1 VDSCRGERV
10 RDAEGKN
17 EVWAAMSGECFPITV
32 LPHVS
37 RIYRDYL
44 AMAESVGDAP
54 VRRWYGAEPFGGRWV
69 GKAEPVEHAGRL
81 ADLLEQQ
88 AVEFGASDAAKANI
102 AKLREG
108 ARAVVTGQQVVLF
121 GGPLLTL
128 LKAATAVARA
138 KEATKASGVEH
149 VPVFWLATEDHDL
162 EEVDQVSLLTKTS
175 VETLRAGLM
184 VAHAVPVGG
193 VVPGPELDAVLER
206 ASELL
211 EFAPVSEWLRECYLA
226 GSDGVRPTLALA
238 FGRLMARIFAEQG
251 LIVMDAASR
260 GFHALGARTLRYAIE
275 HADELQAAL
284 IARSKELVAAGY
296 HAQVLVA
303 EGGSMLFLLDEAT
316 GERVALRRVGN
327 GDVQWKAGGRIYS
340 SADLIAILETTPE
353 RLSPNALLR
362 PVFQDTLLPTAAY
375 VGGPAEIA
383 YFAQSAVLYEAVF
396 GMGMGKGK
404 GMGRITPVLPRLSA
418 TLLEPSIA
426 AVMNKDEVQLPDA
439 LTTSEAL
446 AQRLGARA
454 MPIEGKR
461 KLAAVGN
468 ALETELAALTEYL
481 GGMDVSLGKSAE
493 VSGSKMRYQMN
504 RLRRMAATFQLQKE
518 ASLRKHADAI
528 TLHVF
533 PNGHPQERVV
543 AGVWFMAK
551 YGDGLVERLV
561 GVAGNQCPGHVVVK
575 L

>member
-1 VDSCRGERV
+1 
-10 RDAEGKN
+10 
-17 EVWAAMSGECFPITV
+17 MSVECFPITV

-37 RIYRDYL
+37 QIYRDYL
-44 AMAESVGDAP
+44 AMADSAGDAP
-54 VRRWYGAEPFGGRWV
+54 VRRWYGAEPFAGRWV
-69 GKAEPVEHAGRL
+69 GKTAPVEHAGRL

-88 AVEFGASDAAKANI
+88 AVEFGASDTAKANI
-102 AKLREG
+102 AKLRGG

-128 LKAATAVARA
+128 LKAATAIARA
-138 KEATKASGVEH
+138 KEATRASGVEH

-162 EEVDQVSLLTKTS
+162 AEVDQVSFLTKTS
-175 VETLRAGLM
+175 VETLRAGLK

-193 VVPGPELDAVLER
+193 VVPGPELDAVLEL

-226 GSDGVRPTLALA
+226 GSGGARPTLALA
-238 FGRLMARIFAEQG
+238 FARLMARIFAEQG
-251 LIVMDAASR
+251 LVVMDAASR
-260 GFHALGARTLRYAIE
+260 GFHALGARALRCAIE
-275 HADELQAAL
+275 HADELQKAL
-284 IARSKELVAAGY
+284 IARSEDLVRVGY
-296 HAQVLVA
+296 HAQVLVP

-316 GERVALRRVGN
+316 GERVALRRNGSRN
-327 GDVQWKAGGRIYS
+327 GDAQWKAGGRVYS
-340 SADLIAILETTPE
+340 AADLTAILETAPE

-383 YFAQSAVLYEAVF
+383 YFAQSAVLYEAIL
-396 GMGMGKGK
+396 
-404 GMGRITPVLPRLSA
+404 GRITPVLPRLSA

-426 AVMNKDEVQLPDA
+426 AVMDKDEVQLPDA
-439 LTTSEAL
+439 ITTAEEL

-454 MPIEGKR
+454 MPIAGKR
-461 KLAAVGN
+461 KLAAAGN
-468 ALETELAALTEYL
+468 ALEKELEALREYL
-481 GGMDVSLGKSAE
+481 GGMDESLGRAAE
-493 VSGSKMRYQMN
+493 VSASKMLYQMN
-504 RLRRMAATFQLQKE
+504 RLRRMAATFELQRE
-518 ASLRKHADAI
+518 ASLRKHAEAI
-528 TLHVF
+528 TLNVF

-551 YGDGLVERLV
+551 HGDGLVDRLV
-561 GVAGNQCPGHVVVK
+561 GVAGNQCPGHVVVR

>member
-1 VDSCRGERV
+1 
-10 RDAEGKN
+10 
-17 EVWAAMSGECFPITV
+17 MSVECFPITV

-37 RIYRDYL
+37 QIYRDYL
-44 AMAESVGDAP
+44 AMAERAGDAP
-54 VRRWYGAEPFGGRWV
+54 VRRWYGAEPFAGRWL
-69 GKAEPVEHAGRL
+69 GTAAPVDHAGRL

-102 AKLREG
+102 VKLRAG

-128 LKAATAVARA
+128 LKAATAIARA
-138 KEATKASGVEH
+138 NEATKATGVEH

-175 VETLRAGLM
+175 VETLRAGLK

-193 VVPGPELDAVLER
+193 VVPGPELEAVLER

-226 GSDGVRPTLALA
+226 GSGEGPRPTLALA
-238 FGRLMARIFAEQG
+238 FGRLIARVFADQG
-251 LIVMDAASR
+251 LVVMDAASR
-260 GFHALGARTLRYAIE
+260 GFHALGASTLRYAIE
-275 HADELQAAL
+275 HAAELQAAL
-284 IARSKELVAAGY
+284 TARDEELVKAGY

-303 EGGSMLFLLDEAT
+303 EGGSMLFLLDETT
-316 GERVALRRVGN
+316 GERVALRRTGSGN
-327 GDVQWKAGGRIYS
+327 GDAQWKAGGRVYS
-340 SADLIAILETTPE
+340 SAELMAILETAPE

-383 YFAQSAVLYEAVF
+383 YFAQSAVLYEAIL
-396 GMGMGKGK
+396 
-404 GMGRITPVLPRLSA
+404 GRITPVLPRLSA
-418 TLLEPSIA
+418 TLLEPAIA
-426 AVMNKDEVQLPDA
+426 AVMDKDEVQLPDA
-439 LTTSEAL
+439 MTTAEEL

-454 MPIEGKR
+454 MPIEEKR

-468 ALETELAALTEYL
+468 ALETELSALTEYL
-481 GGMDVSLGKSAE
+481 GGMDESLGRAAE
-493 VSGSKMRYQMN
+493 VSGSKMLYQMN
-504 RLRRMAATFQLQKE
+504 RLRRMAATFELQKE
-518 ASLRKHADAI
+518 ASLRKHAEAI
-528 TLHVF
+528 TLNVF
-533 PNGHPQERVV
+533 PDGHPQERVV

-561 GVAGNQCPGHVVVK
+561 AVAGNQCPGHVVVR

>member
-1 VDSCRGERV
+1 
-10 RDAEGKN
+10 
-17 EVWAAMSGECFPITV
+17 MSSECFPITV

-37 RIYRDYL
+37 QIYFDYL
-44 AMAESVGDAP
+44 AMADRAGDAA
-54 VRRWYGAEPFGGRWV
+54 VRRWFGAEPFAGKWM
-69 GKAEPVEHAGRL
+69 GKASTGKDAGAL
-81 ADLLEQQ
+81 ADLLAQQ

-102 AKLREG
+102 AKLRAG

-121 GGPLLTL
+121 GGPLLTI

-138 KEATKASGVEH
+138 KEATKATGVEH

-175 VETLRAGLM
+175 VETLRVGLK

-193 VVPGPELDAVLER
+193 VVPGAGSELETVLER

-211 EFAPVSEWLRECYLA
+211 EFAPVSEWLRECYLPK
-226 GSDGVRPTLALA
+226 DGAQPTLALA

-260 GFHALGARTLRYAIE
+260 EFHALGASTLRCAIE
-275 HADELQAAL
+275 YAAELQTAL
-284 IARSKELVAAGY
+284 IARGDELVKAGY

-303 EGGSMLFLLDEAT
+303 EGSSMLFLLDEAT
-316 GERVALRRVGN
+316 GERVALRRSADG
-327 GDVQWKAGGRIYS
+327 QWKAGGRAYS
-340 SADLIAILETTPE
+340 TAELLAILEAAPE

-383 YFAQSAVLYEAVF
+383 YFAQSAVLYEAIL
-396 GMGMGKGK
+396 
-404 GMGRITPVLPRLSA
+404 GRITPVLPRLSA

-426 AVMNKDEVQLPDA
+426 AVMDKDEVQLPDA
-439 LTTSEAL
+439 MTTAEDL

-454 MPIEGKR
+454 MPIAGKR

-468 ALETELAALTEYL
+468 AMDAELSALTDYL
-481 GGMDVSLGKSAE
+481 AGMDASLGRAAE
-493 VSGSKMRYQMN
+493 VSASKMQYQMN
-504 RLRRMAATFQLQKE
+504 RLRRMAATFELQKE
-518 ASLRKHADAI
+518 ASLRKHAEAI
-528 TLHVF
+528 TLNVF
-533 PNGHPQERVV
+533 PDGHPQERVV

-561 GVAGNQCPGHVVVK
+561 GVAENQCPGHVVVR

>member
-1 VDSCRGERV
+1 
-10 RDAEGKN
+10 
-17 EVWAAMSGECFPITV
+17 MSVECFPITV

-37 RIYRDYL
+37 QLYRDYL
-44 AMAESVGDAP
+44 AMADSAGDAG
-54 VRRWYGAEPFGGRWV
+54 VRRWYGAEPFAGRWM
-69 GKAEPVEHAGRL
+69 GKAAQVEHAGRL
-81 ADLLEQQ
+81 ADLLESQ
-88 AVEFGASDAAKANI
+88 AVEFGASAAAKANI
-102 AKLREG
+102 AKLRAG

-128 LKAATAVARA
+128 LKAATAIARA
-138 KEATKASGVEH
+138 SEATKATGVEH
-149 VPVFWLATEDHDL
+149 VPVFWVASEDHDL

-175 VETLRAGLM
+175 VETLRMGLK

-193 VVPGPELDAVLER
+193 MVPGAELEAVLEQ

-226 GSDGVRPTLALA
+226 GDKDGGRPTLALA

-251 LIVMDAASR
+251 LVVMDAASR
-260 GFHALGARTLRYAIE
+260 GFHSLGANTLRYAIE

-284 IARSKELVAAGY
+284 IARSEELVGAGY

-303 EGGSMLFLLDEAT
+303 EGGSMLFLLEEAT
-316 GERVALRRVGN
+316 GERVALRRSSSGN
-327 GDVQWKAGGRIYS
+327 GDALWKAGGRVYS
-340 SADLIAILETTPE
+340 SAELIAILEASPE

-362 PVFQDTLLPTAAY
+362 PVFQDNLLPTAAY

-383 YFAQSAVLYEAVF
+383 YFAQSAVLYEAIL
-396 GMGMGKGK
+396 
-404 GMGRITPVLPRLSA
+404 GRITPVLPRLSA

-426 AVMNKDEVQLPDA
+426 AVMDKDEVQLPDA
-439 LTTSEAL
+439 MTTAEEL

-481 GGMDVSLGKSAE
+481 GGMDESLGRAAE
-493 VSGSKMRYQMN
+493 VSGSKMLYQMN
-504 RLRRMAATFQLQKE
+504 RLRRMAATFELQKE
-518 ASLRKHADAI
+518 ASLRKHAEAI

-533 PNGHPQERVV
+533 PDGHPQERVL

-561 GVAGNQCPGHVVVK
+561 GVAGNQCPGHVVVR

>member
-1 VDSCRGERV
+1 MLRSQ
-10 RDAEGKN
+10 DAAAREIR
-17 EVWAAMSGECFPITV
+17 EIEDRSAMSVECFPITV

-37 RIYRDYL
+37 QIYRDYL
-44 AMAESVGDAP
+44 AMNESAGDAP
-54 VRRWYGAEPFGGRWV
+54 VRRWYGAEPFAGRWLGRV
-69 GKAEPVEHAGRL
+69 AQVEHAGRL
-81 ADLLEQQ
+81 ADLLESQ
-88 AVEFGASDAAKANI
+88 AAEFGASDAAKANI
-102 AKLREG
+102 AKLRAG

-138 KEATKASGVEH
+138 REATAATGVEH

-175 VETLRAGLM
+175 VETLRAGLK
-184 VAHAVPVGG
+184 VTHAVPVGG

-226 GSDGVRPTLALA
+226 GCGEGNVARPTLALA

-251 LIVMDAASR
+251 LVVMDAASR
-260 GFHALGARTLRYAIE
+260 GFHALGASTVRYAIE
-275 HADELQAAL
+275 HAEELQKAL
-284 IARSKELVAAGY
+284 IARSEELVRAGY

-316 GERVALRRVGN
+316 RERVALRRTASGN
-327 GDVQWKAGGRIYS
+327 GDAQWKAGGRVYS
-340 SADLIAILETTPE
+340 SADLIAILETAPE

-362 PVFQDTLLPTAAY
+362 AVFQDTLLPTAAY

-383 YFAQSAVLYEAVF
+383 YFAQSAVLYESIL
-396 GMGMGKGK
+396 
-404 GMGRITPVLPRLSA
+404 GRITPVLPRLSA
-418 TLLEPSIA
+418 TLLEPAIA
-426 AVMNKDEVQLPDA
+426 AVMDKDEVQLPDA
-439 LTTSEAL
+439 MTTAEEL

-468 ALETELAALTEYL
+468 ALERELAALTEYL
-481 GGMDVSLGKSAE
+481 GGMDESLGRTAE
-493 VSGSKMRYQMN
+493 VSGSKMLYQMN
-504 RLRRMAATFQLQKE
+504 RLRRMAATFELQKE
-518 ASLRKHADAI
+518 TSLRKHAEAI

-543 AGVWFMAK
+543 AGIWFMAK
-551 YGDGLVERLV
+551 YGDGLVEGLV
-561 GVAGNQCPGHVVVK
+561 GVAGNQCPGHVVVR

>member
-1 VDSCRGERV
+1 
-10 RDAEGKN
+10 
-17 EVWAAMSGECFPITV
+17 MSVECFPITV

-37 RIYRDYL
+37 QIYRDYL
-44 AMAESVGDAP
+44 AMGESAGDAA
-54 VRRWYGAEPFGGRWV
+54 VRRWYGAEPFAGRWV
-69 GKAEPVEHAGRL
+69 GKAASVTHAERL
-81 ADLLEQQ
+81 ADLLEGH

-102 AKLREG
+102 AKLRAG

-128 LKAATAVARA
+128 LKAATAIARA
-138 KEATKASGVEH
+138 NEATRATGVEH

-175 VETLRAGLM
+175 VETLRTGLK

-193 VVPGPELDAVLER
+193 VVPGAAELEAVLER

-211 EFAPVSEWLRECYLA
+211 EFAPVGEWLRECYLA
-226 GSDGVRPTLALA
+226 GDRDGARPTLALA

-251 LIVMDAASR
+251 LVVMDAASR
-260 GFHALGARTLRYAIE
+260 GFHALAAGTLRYAID

-284 IARSKELVAAGY
+284 IARSEELVRAGY

-303 EGGSMLFLLDEAT
+303 ESGSMLFLLDEVT
-316 GERVALRRVGN
+316 GERVALRRTAEG
-327 GDVQWKAGGRIYS
+327 QWKAGGRVYS
-340 SADLIAILETTPE
+340 SADLIAILETAPE

-383 YFAQSAVLYEAVF
+383 YFAQSAVLYEAIL
-396 GMGMGKGK
+396 
-404 GMGRITPVLPRLSA
+404 GRITPVLPRLSA
-418 TLLEPSIA
+418 TLLEPAIA
-426 AVMNKDEVQLPDA
+426 AVMDRDEVQLPDA
-439 LTTSEAL
+439 MTTAEEL

-454 MPIEGKR
+454 MPIEAKR
-461 KLAAVGN
+461 RLAAVGN
-468 ALETELAALTEYL
+468 AVEAELSALTEYL
-481 GGMDVSLGKSAE
+481 GGMDESLGRAAE
-493 VSGSKMRYQMN
+493 VSGSKMLYQMN
-504 RLRRMAATFQLQKE
+504 RLRRMAATFELQKE
-518 ASLRKHADAI
+518 ASLRKHAEVI
-528 TLHVF
+528 TLNVF
-533 PNGHPQERVV
+533 PGGHPQERVV

-551 YGDGLVERLV
+551 YGDGLVDRLV
-561 GVAGNQCPGHVVVK
+561 GVAGNQCPGHVVVR

>member
-1 VDSCRGERV
+1 
-10 RDAEGKN
+10 
-17 EVWAAMSGECFPITV
+17 MSAECFPITV

-37 RIYRDYL
+37 QIYRDYV
-44 AMAESVGDAP
+44 AMADSPGDAP
-54 VRRWYGAEPFGGRWV
+54 VRRWYGAEPFAGRWV
-69 GKAEPVEHAGRL
+69 GTAASVDHAGLL
-81 ADLLEQQ
+81 ADLLESQ
-88 AVEFGASDAAKANI
+88 AVEFGASDATKANI
-102 AKLREG
+102 AKLRAG

-128 LKAATAVARA
+128 LKAATAIARA
-138 KEATKASGVEH
+138 NEATRTTGVEH

-162 EEVDQVSLLTKTS
+162 DEVDQVSFLTKTS
-175 VETLRAGLM
+175 VETLRAGLR

-193 VVPGPELDAVLER
+193 VVPGPELEAVLDR
-206 ASELL
+206 AGELL

-226 GSDGVRPTLALA
+226 GPDGTRPTLALA

-251 LIVMDAASR
+251 LVVMDAASR
-260 GFHALGARTLRYAIE
+260 GFHALGERALRYAIE
-275 HADELQAAL
+275 HAAELQAAL
-284 IARSKELVAAGY
+284 IARNEELVKAGY

-303 EGGSMLFLLDEAT
+303 EGGSMLFLLDEGT
-316 GERVALRRVGN
+316 GERVALRRTGN
-327 GDVQWKAGGRIYS
+327 GDAQWKAGGRVYS
-340 SADLIAILETTPE
+340 SAELIAILETAPE

-375 VGGPAEIA
+375 IGGPAEIA
-383 YFAQSAVLYEAVF
+383 YFAQSAVLYEAIL
-396 GMGMGKGK
+396 
-404 GMGRITPVLPRLSA
+404 GRITPVLPRLSA
-418 TLLEPSIA
+418 TLLEPAIA
-426 AVMNKDEVQLPDA
+426 ATMDKDEVQLPDA
-439 LTTSEAL
+439 MTTAEEL

-468 ALETELAALTEYL
+468 AVETELAALTAYL

-493 VSGSKMRYQMN
+493 VSGSKMLYQMN
-504 RLRRMAATFQLQKE
+504 RLRRMAATFELQKE
-518 ASLRKHADAI
+518 ASLRKHAEAI
-528 TLHVF
+528 TLNVF
-533 PNGHPQERVV
+533 PDGHPQERVV

-561 GVAGNQCPGHVVVK
+561 GVAGNQCPGHVVVR